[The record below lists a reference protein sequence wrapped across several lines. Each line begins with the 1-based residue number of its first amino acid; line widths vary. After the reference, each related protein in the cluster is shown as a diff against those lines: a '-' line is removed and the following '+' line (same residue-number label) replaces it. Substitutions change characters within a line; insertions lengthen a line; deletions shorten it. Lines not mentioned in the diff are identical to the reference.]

1 MKQYGDF
8 PTLLTFSTLG
18 EEISQ
23 KVSHKVLYVMAQFQF
38 IVKHLGIF
46 TIRGDTKMLYF
57 KLDWNSQHWGRRFR
71 RRFHLL
77 LITCYSDLLGSGK
90 RYNFF
95 LSDKNRISA
104 D

>member
-38 IVKHLGIF
+38 QFIVKPLRIF
-46 TIRGDTKMLYF
+46 TIRWDTKMLYF
-57 KLDWNSQHWGRRFR
+57 KLEAAKWRVVITIKGRM
-71 RRFHLL
+71 
-77 LITCYSDLLGSGK
+77 
-90 RYNFF
+90 
-95 LSDKNRISA
+95 
-104 D
+104 